1 MISANDLASRAPRTF
16 LWRRSLVA
24 TLVAG
29 SLMQATTALLWMN
42 PLTRRIILTPEFGQR
57 PKLINVWT
65 VWEPLRLI
73 AYQLLL
79 QLGMAVV
86 EGLAIARLV
95 PVPIPSVPVMP

>member
-1 MISANDLASRAPRTF
+1 MIAGFFAFTLLHMLAYHRLAP
-16 LWRRSLVA
+16 LLPGSGWVGKGMSL
-24 TLVAG
+24 
-29 SLMQATTALLWMN
+29 ALGIWVFQYGYFEFF
-42 PLTRRIILTPEFGQR
+42 TPFNQYR
-57 PKLINVWT
+57 
-65 VWEPLRLI
+65 EPLHLI